1 VPRVFEV
8 TRALHER
15 YIVTFKLKA
24 LAAQSVSRVTQPF
37 LEPPATLIEA
47 LGAFGAAFHD
57 RAMPAKRVLH
67 GEAEEA
73 VTGDEPGR
81 VASRGR

>member
-1 VPRVFEV
+1 M
-8 TRALHER
+8 
-15 YIVTFKLKA
+15 KA
-24 LAAQSVSRVTQPF
+24 LAAQSVSRVTLF
-37 LEPPATLIEA
+37 SCSPPATLIAA

-73 VTGDEPGR
+73 VTGHEP
-81 VASRGR
+81 

>member
-15 YIVTFKLKA
+15 YIVTFKIKT
-24 LAAQSVSRVTQPF
+24 LAAQSVSRVTLF
-37 LEPPATLIEA
+37 FYSSLATLIEA

-57 RAMPAKRVLH
+57 RAMPADRVLH
-67 GEAEEA
+67 GAA
-73 VTGDEPGR
+73 
-81 VASRGR
+81 